1 MLWISRDFSTQK
13 KAMGSKNQRKLAQKA
28 TNLKGKDYKQIQYK
42 INQHLR
48 REAGRVKI
56 NQ

>member
-1 MLWISRDFSTQK
+1 
-13 KAMGSKNQRKLAQKA
+13 MGSKNQRKLAQKA

-42 INQHLR
+42 INQQLR